1 MTIIKNDDLNN
12 ISTSSKENEIE
23 IINIDEEI
31 RPNQK
36 IGKI

>member
-23 IINIDEEI
+23 NINIDKEEEE
-31 RPNQK
+31 NN
-36 IGKI
+36 

>member
-12 ISTSSKENEIE
+12 ISISSKENEIE
-23 IINIDEEI
+23 NINIDEEI

>member
-23 IINIDEEI
+23 NINFDEEEEE
-31 RPNQK
+31 NN
-36 IGKI
+36 

>member
-23 IINIDEEI
+23 NINIDEEEEE
-31 RPNQK
+31 NN
-36 IGKI
+36 